1 MAARF
6 YAVVSCGYVFS
17 VTASP
22 ASRERH
28 LLPVDVKKKEAR
40 QSPRAKLTQPVRIR
54 PFDSHYPT
62 EVCNTLNVARKGFY
76 FITAA
81 AHYFKG
87 MGVHVIRNFQPDDPL
102 FHEEVGDIVRIEK
115 LPDGKWGIAVRI
127 LRGRF

>member
-1 MAARF
+1 VAARF
-6 YAVVSCGYVFS
+6 YAVDSRGCVFS
-17 VTASP
+17 VTVSA
-22 ASRERH
+22 ADQEQR
-28 LLPVDVKKKEAR
+28 LLPIETKKKDAR
-40 QSPRAKLTQPVRIR
+40 QSPRAKLMQPVRVR

-62 EVCNTLNVARKGFY
+62 EVCNILNVARKGFY

-102 FHEEVGDIVRIEK
+102 FHEEVGDIVRVEK